1 MFITFEG
8 PDGSG
13 KTTQIRRMI
22 DLFAKL
28 EIPLLTTR
36 EPGGTKIGN
45 QVREILLNMKNQSM
59 EQRTEI
65 LLFNAARAQLVEQV
79 LKPALAQGVIV
90 LSDRFAD
97 STLAYQGYGNEAP
110 IEPLRAILSFATG
123 GLKPDLTLL
132 FDVQSEIGLKRRQ
145 VNREE
150 WNRLDDKNLQYHR
163 RVREGYL
170 RLAAEE
176 PDRWIIL
183 DAGQPTELVTR
194 EVVRRMIERGVL
206 PSSAMDVI

>member
-13 KTTQIRRMI
+13 KTTQIKRI
-22 DLFAKL
+22 VELFAKL

-36 EPGGTKIGN
+36 EPGGTEIGN

-59 EQRTEI
+59 EQRAEI

-79 LKPALAQGVIV
+79 LKPALAQGTTV

-97 STLAYQGYGNEAP
+97 STLAYQGFGYEAP
-110 IEPLRAILSFATG
+110 IEPLKAILSFATG

-132 FDVQSEIGLKRRQ
+132 FDVPAEIGLRRRQ
-145 VNREE
+145 VNQEE

-163 RVREGYL
+163 RVRDGY
-170 RLAAEE
+170 RQLAAEE
-176 PDRWIIL
+176 PERWVIL
-183 DAGQPTELVTR
+183 DASQPYPAVTCD
-194 EVVRRMIERGVL
+194 VVRCLIERGVL
-206 PSSAMDVI
+206 PTSALGAL

>member
-13 KTTQIRRMI
+13 KTTQIRRII

-36 EPGGTKIGN
+36 EPGGTEIGN

-132 FDVQSEIGLKRRQ
+132 FDVPSEVGLKRRQ
-145 VNREE
+145 TNGEE

-176 PDRWIIL
+176 PDRWIVL

-206 PSSAMDVI
+206 PSSAMDAI

>member
-1 MFITFEG
+1 MFISFEG

-13 KTTQIRRMI
+13 KTTQVKRLIE
-22 DLFAKL
+22 LFRAL

-36 EPGGTKIGN
+36 EPGGTEIGN

-59 EQRTEI
+59 EQRAEI

-79 LKPALAQGVIV
+79 LRPALARGTTV

-97 STLAYQGYGNEAP
+97 STLAYQGFGYETP
-110 IEPLRAILSFATG
+110 IEPLQAILSFATG

-132 FDVQSEIGLKRRQ
+132 FDVPSEIGLRRRQ
-145 VNREE
+145 ANQDE
-150 WNRLDDKNLQYHR
+150 WNRLDDKNLQYHC
-163 RVREGYL
+163 RVRDGYL

-176 PDRWIIL
+176 PARWVTI
-183 DAGQPTELVTR
+183 DASQPSEAVTSD
-194 EVVRRMIERGVL
+194 VVSCLIACGVL
-206 PSSAMDVI
+206 PPEAKALI